1 MKKIIYICILSL
13 LMIWVAYAT
22 STIARDSK
30 SPKLVWQWTRSNSY
44 DPKHNVWTSYKSE
57 QSYEFVS
64 GTSKWVSWIVK
75 DKNTGLFWESE
86 NQAWKRTWEEA
97 KAYCETLDKWWKIW
111 RLPTISELE
120 WLADYTQYYPSINTN
135 YFTVESDY
143 YWSSTIYAA
152 NPGDAWYLYFYGDT
166 MYWGYK
172 TDWGYTLC
180 VSDSE

>member
-1 MKKIIYICILSL
+1 MKKIIYICILSS

-44 DPKHNVWTSYKSE
+44 DPKHNVWTSYESE

-86 NQAWKRTWEEA
+86 NQAWTKTWEQA
-97 KAYCETLDKWWKIW
+97 KAYCEALDKWWKTNW
-111 RLPTISELE
+111 RLPTKKELI
-120 WLADYTQYYPSINTN
+120 WLVDFSKYNMAINTD
-135 YFTVESDY
+135 YFTGAAYS
-143 YWSSTIYAA
+143 YWSSTTIA
-152 NPGDAWYLYFYGDT
+152 NSTGDAWALSFYDGSTGWDH
-166 MYWGYK
+166 K
-172 TDWGYTLC
+172 TNINSVLC
-180 VSDSE
+180 VAN